1 MKPSTILF
9 LLIVILGSGACHK
22 CDDCIPASGCDQPVI
37 VDQALYETAP
47 DDLLSFENIRLDGD
61 CLEITFLSGGCDGS
75 AWITRL
81 IDSEAILESFPVQ
94 RVLRLSLHNMEPCD
108 AVIAKT
114 VRFDLTPI
122 QLEEYDRILLNI
134 DGYQG
139 ERILYRY

>member
-1 MKPSTILF
+1 MMKPSTILF
-9 LLIVILGSGACHK
+9 LLVMTLSSACHK
-22 CDDCIPASGCDQPVI
+22 WDDCDPASRCDQPVI
-37 VDQALYETAP
+37 VDKALYETAP
-47 DDLLSFENIRLDGD
+47 DDFLFFETVLLDGD
-61 CLEITFLSGGCDGS
+61 CLEITFTSSGCDGS
-75 AWITRL
+75 TWITEL

-114 VRFDLTPI
+114 VSFDLTPI

-134 DGYQG
+134 EGYQG